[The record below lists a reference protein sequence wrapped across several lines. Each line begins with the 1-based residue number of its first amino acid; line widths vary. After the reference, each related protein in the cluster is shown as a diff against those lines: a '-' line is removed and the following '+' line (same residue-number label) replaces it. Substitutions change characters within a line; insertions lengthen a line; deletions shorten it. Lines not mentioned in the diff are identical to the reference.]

1 MGGLNIFRRKYAI
14 RRFGEQK
21 IVNGFPVTPFTDS
34 VAMLNVQPLE
44 PDEMQAL
51 PEGERQFKRLKTY
64 GDLQLTAADQQR
76 GTPGDWLYYYGRWY
90 KCVSA
95 VPWDHTMLAHC
106 QAEFAAVAETEPAA
120 NTAPPTVEV

>member
-1 MGGLNIFRRKYAI
+1 MGLNIFRKKYVM
-14 RRFGEQK
+14 RRFDKQK
-21 IVNGFPVTPFTDS
+21 IVDGFPVTPFTDS
-34 VAMLNVQPLE
+34 VVMLNVQPLE

-64 GDLQLTAADQQR
+64 GDFQFTAADQMS
-76 GTPGDWLYYYGRWY
+76 GVIGDWLYYYGRWY

-106 QAEFAAVAETEPAA
+106 QAQFVATAETEPAG
-120 NTAPPTVEV
+120 NRQPPTVEV